1 MRSRLLAGAILVVS
15 GLIAWLAISA
25 WPVARLL
32 QGAIGLSL
40 LYVGFL
46 AWRGWRVMRDAL
58 LEPPPAPGERPWV
71 TVLIPA
77 ADEASVI
84 ATVVADLLAQD
95 YADARPA
102 AFRRAGP

>member
-15 GLIAWLAISA
+15 ALIAWLAISA

-46 AWRGWRVMRDAL
+46 AWRGWRVMRDAML
-58 LEPPPAPGERPWV
+58 AP
-71 TVLIPA
+71 T
-77 ADEASVI
+77 AS
-84 ATVVADLLAQD
+84 
-95 YADARPA
+95 
-102 AFRRAGP
+102 RRANARG